1 MMICVQNINT
11 FERIYLLSKNPS
23 VKKLLTLLFIAAS
36 HFCAK
41 GQQIVDV
48 ADLTLRLGGNETKEL
63 YYSFAKDDQIIFNFE
78 EVDHKTVKEIDVTE
92 AATGTKRY
100 EDYESA
106 LIKDKI
112 LSVNQKGVYK
122 FRIYNSSLLK
132 GRVCKVRIQRKPGTE
147 ATRQFNTAVKWIDKS
162 DTTYNVYTKKVVTG
176 HRDYDVQKSKK
187 VIARIDTIP
196 VTIVDRLE
204 RVHSVTNTSS
214 PNFSN
219 INFSFPQNSFE
230 PNVFDPYKTTEV
242 ISWVYVLSTGE
253 TGVAWYKDANKRATG
268 SNLLKTA
275 VSAGAI
281 SGGTGAA
288 AVFAMYGVSMF
299 SNPPSG
305 DNVIFSFIF
314 SQNGQNYFLTEGQ
327 GNSVVVKGRVTS
339 LKQGG
344 MTLRLTNDNTI
355 DAINVDVKI
364 VAAVL
369 TKTYKDEVYT
379 VRKSDLIEEVKTF
392 RDPVVTAR
400 KMPVAME

>member
-1 MMICVQNINT
+1 MKQL
-11 FERIYLLSKNPS
+11 F
-23 VKKLLTLLFIAAS
+23 TLLLIASS
-36 HFCAK
+36 HICAK

-63 YYSFAKDDQIIFNFE
+63 YYNFAKDDQITFNFE
-78 EVDHKTVKEIDVTE
+78 VSDHKTVKEIDVTE
-92 AATGTKRY
+92 MATGTKRY

-112 LSVNQKGVYK
+112 LLVNQKGVYK

-132 GRVCKVRIQRKPGTE
+132 GRICKVRIQRKPGTE
-147 ATRQFNTAVKWIDKS
+147 ATIKFNTAVKWIEKS
-162 DTTYNVYTKKVVTG
+162 DTTYNVYSKKVVTG
-176 HRDYDVQKSKK
+176 YHNYDVQKSRK

-196 VTIVDRLE
+196 VTIINNRVE

-214 PNFSN
+214 PNFSD

-230 PNVFDPYKTTEV
+230 PNAFNPYKTTEV
-242 ISWVYVLSTGE
+242 ISWAYVLSTGD
-253 TGVAWYKDANKRATG
+253 TGAAWYKDANKRAIG
-268 SNLLKTA
+268 SSLIKTAVAAGA
-275 VSAGAI
+275 VSAG
-281 SGGTGAA
+281 TGAV
-288 AVFAMYGVSMF
+288 AVLAIYGASMF

-314 SQNGQNYFLTEGQ
+314 SQNGQNYLLREGQ
-327 GNSVVVKGRVTS
+327 GNSVVVNGRVTS

-364 VAAVL
+364 VATVL
-369 TKTYKDEVYT
+369 TKTYKDENYT
-379 VRKSDLIEEVKTF
+379 VMKSDPIEEVKTF
-392 RDPVVTAR
+392 RDPVVTVR
-400 KMPVAME
+400 KMPVATE

>member
-1 MMICVQNINT
+1 M
-11 FERIYLLSKNPS
+11 
-23 VKKLLTLLFIAAS
+23 KKLFILLLIISS
-36 HFCAK
+36 HFYAK

-78 EVDHKTVKEIDVTE
+78 EADHKTVKEIDVTE
-92 AATGTKRY
+92 ANTGTKRY

-106 LIKDKI
+106 LIKDKT
-112 LSVNQKGVYK
+112 LFVNQKGVYK

-132 GRVCKVRIQRKPGTE
+132 GRVCKIRIQRKPGTE

-176 HRDYDVQKSKK
+176 HRDYDVQKSRK

-204 RVHSVTNTSS
+204 RVHSVTNTNS

-219 INFSFPQNSFE
+219 MDFSFPQNSFE

-242 ISWVYVLSTGE
+242 ISWAYTLSTGE
-253 TGVAWYKDANKRATG
+253 AGAAWYKDANKRAMG
-268 SNLLKTA
+268 SSLVKTA
-275 VSAGAI
+275 VSAGAV
-281 SGGTGAA
+281 SGGTGAV
-288 AVFAMYGVSMF
+288 AVLAMYGASMF

-305 DNVIFSFIF
+305 DNVIFSFRF
-314 SQNGQNYFLTEGQ
+314 SQNGQNYLLTEGQ

-369 TKTYKDEVYT
+369 TKTYKDEIYT
-379 VRKSDLIEEVKTF
+379 VRKSDPIEEVKTF